1 MIVAQAAVSHLGQ
14 WERKL
19 AEKSKPQQLHDV
31 KSSIII
37 HFLEVRLS
45 QSTYICTYVLDTIPS
60 IACIAQ
66 FVVVG

>member
-1 MIVAQAAVSHLGQ
+1 MIVGQAAVSLLGQ

-19 AEKSKPQQLHDV
+19 AEKSKPQQLHDI

-45 QSTYICTYVLDTIPS
+45 QSTSV
-60 IACIAQ
+60 
-66 FVVVG
+66 